1 MAYCRLYFTKVQ
13 LGTPPVEFYVQ
24 IDTGSDVL
32 WVSCSSCSGCPQTSG
47 LQVNAVFFRL
57 SRFGFNKLLI
67 KHLQKKKNRIF
78 KRINSLLG
86 FKLAYL

>member
-1 MAYCRLYFTKVQ
+1 VFDLKLMDYFRLYFTKVQ

-47 LQVNAVFFRL
+47 LQVNSVFSIDWFSIMFSNSDQYNGL
-57 SRFGFNKLLI
+57 W
-67 KHLQKKKNRIF
+67 IF
-78 KRINSLLG
+78 V
-86 FKLAYL
+86 AD